1 MSEELTL
8 VKCTLLHTSETLFA
22 RGKFFRVFMLV
33 PDFAGRARCLD
44 ESVTK
49 VSTTRHL
56 HLRGGSQRDPVGWMD
71 RHSNAPGVSNRL
83 LCNAPLSEG
92 PEVYFRSVTRFNSAP
107 VRCCTLVKGAF
118 ATVARSVVW
127 SPGGWTGLDNGSTR
141 PPVWSHH
148 GSQCGDSMYILVT
161 NDHVHISSL
170 SWFGQENWKHKV
182 ERNKQ

>member
-22 RGKFFRVFMLV
+22 RGNFFRVFMLV

-71 RHSNAPGVSNRL
+71 RYSNAPGVSNRL

-92 PEVYFRSVTRFNSAP
+92 PEVYFRSVTRFNPAP
-107 VRCCTLVKGAF
+107 VRCCTLVKGAGTAF
-118 ATVARSVVW
+118 ATVAMECGPRR
-127 SPGGWTGLDNGSTR
+127 GWTGLDNGSTR
-141 PPVWSHH
+141 SPVWSHH
-148 GSQCGDSMYILVT
+148 GSQCGHSMYILVT

-170 SWFGQENWKHKV
+170 SWFGQED
-182 ERNKQ
+182 

>member
-92 PEVYFRSVTRFNSAP
+92 PEVYFRSVTRFNPAP

-118 ATVARSVVW
+118 ATVAMECVV
-127 SPGGWTGLDNGSTR
+127 PGGLDGVRQWEHAS
-141 PPVWSHH
+141 S
-148 GSQCGDSMYILVT
+148 CLVT
-161 NDHVHISSL
+161 PWVTMWRLDVHSGDQSPCAHLVFIMVWTRKLKTQS
-170 SWFGQENWKHKV
+170 
-182 ERNKQ
+182 